1 MRRLAPADGTC
12 EAVQIDRPRADDGGH
27 MTGQVTALV
36 ALAGAVLLLGLLVSL
51 ALGRRKRTN
60 SRTVVAR
67 KPAPR
72 PQRGALPSAPVRGP
86 VGEPRRPKVRI
97 DVAEPGERGPLFQY
111 GGDGSGF
118 EI

>member
-1 MRRLAPADGTC
+1 
-12 EAVQIDRPRADDGGH
+12 

-36 ALAGAVLLLGLLVSL
+36 AMARAVLLLGLFLSL
-51 ALGRRKRTN
+51 ALGRRKASK

-86 VGEPRRPKVRI
+86 VGAPRRPKGRSG
-97 DVAEPGERGPLFQY
+97 VAERGERGPLFQY

-118 EI
+118 EIDAPFAVVGIATTGFSPA